1 MILLPHSVR
10 YVFLSATVPN
20 AVQFAEWIAQACHV
34 EMACVP
40 RVILPTSLKSL
51 LLCSPREQLHGQPCH
66 VVYTEYRPTP
76 LLQYIFGAGSEGAQK
91 KRAEK
96 SRKEPKRAD
105 EKSRRESAE

>member
-40 RVILPTSLKSL
+40 RGNGVCATCKG
-51 LLCSPREQLHGQPCH
+51 R
-66 VVYTEYRPTP
+66 V
-76 LLQYIFGAGSEGAQK
+76 
-91 KRAEK
+91 RATCEN
-96 SRKEPKRAD
+96 AYFV
-105 EKSRRESAE
+105 

>member
-40 RVILPTSLKSL
+40 RGNGVRATCNTSYFVEVTLTL
-51 LLCSPREQLHGQPCH
+51 FP
-66 VVYTEYRPTP
+66 
-76 LLQYIFGAGSEGAQK
+76 A
-91 KRAEK
+91 
-96 SRKEPKRAD
+96 
-105 EKSRRESAE
+105 